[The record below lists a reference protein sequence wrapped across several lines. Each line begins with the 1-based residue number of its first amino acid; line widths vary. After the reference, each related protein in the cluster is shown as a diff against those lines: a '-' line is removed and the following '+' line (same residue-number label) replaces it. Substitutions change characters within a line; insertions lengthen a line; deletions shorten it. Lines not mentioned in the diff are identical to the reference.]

1 MAPVGMTLNFRA
13 LHAQLYAGRPLH
25 QARRACNLPNM
36 LHRLTVNCGGAG
48 RGAWREG
55 RLAGALW
62 EAALSPAG
70 QQRPRPGPWSGMRW
84 PGCGGL
90 HTYLVYRKCGRA
102 ALTFTKRGNIPMLMT
117 RVARSGW
124 CASRPRRP
132 CAPADV
138 VQDRGRDQC
147 APAALPRR
155 ELRPGLLG
163 EGEGRGGASRQR
175 ADTPPVGR
183 R

>member
-1 MAPVGMTLNFRA
+1 MLSWKHQAPTHKKVSAFCRSFLGALLGHLGRACCTGLEFLMAPVGMTLNLRA
-13 LHAQLYAGRPLH
+13 LHAQLYTGRPLH
-25 QARRACNLPNM
+25 QARQACNLPNM

-70 QQRPRPGPWSGMRW
+70 QQRPGPWSGMRW

-102 ALTFTKRGNIPMLMT
+102 A
-117 RVARSGW
+117 
-124 CASRPRRP
+124 
-132 CAPADV
+132 
-138 VQDRGRDQC
+138 
-147 APAALPRR
+147 
-155 ELRPGLLG
+155 
-163 EGEGRGGASRQR
+163 
-175 ADTPPVGR
+175 
-183 R
+183 